1 MDLTGLCY
9 YRRLIYGM
17 LNEVFS
23 GRVFAQRWVDIF
35 HVNTRSQSGLT
46 DKLV

>member
-1 MDLTGLCY
+1 MDLTRLCY

-23 GRVFAQRWVDIF
+23 GRVLAQRWVDIF
-35 HVNTRSQSGLT
+35 HVNTRSQFGLT
-46 DKLV
+46 DKQV